1 MRPVTP
7 VIPATPYRS
16 NTSSPRSGRSCS
28 GNRASIPTAIF
39 FALGGQSL
47 QAIQCLARIREKTPV
62 LLSLSEF
69 FENATVAQLAALV
82 RRRMKLPPT
91 PNGAGGMT
99 ARGDMQTIPLR
110 GPTQPCKLSPA
121 QERIWFMEQVNNGEP
136 VYNESEAVRFKGVLD
151 IA

>member
-69 FENATVAQLAALV
+69 FENATIAQLAALV
-82 RRRMKLPPT
+82 RHRMRLPPADGT
-91 PNGAGGMT
+91 AGMT
-99 ARGDMQTIPLR
+99 AGGDVQTIPLR
-110 GPTQPCKLSPA
+110 DPAQPCKLSPA
-121 QERIWFMEQVNNGEP
+121 QERIWFMEQVNDGEP